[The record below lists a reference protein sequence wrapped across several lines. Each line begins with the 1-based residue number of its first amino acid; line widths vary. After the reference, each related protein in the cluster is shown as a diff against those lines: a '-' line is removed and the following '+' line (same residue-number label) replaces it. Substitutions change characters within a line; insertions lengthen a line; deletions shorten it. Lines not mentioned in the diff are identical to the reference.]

1 MLFLIAAASLALQET
16 PVPVEPDAAL
26 PETIEGPELLASAAP
41 ELPTPPPTDAPTLIA
56 QFDTDYAAHG
66 DIVAQMAGRKAR
78 ERYLR
83 SLLIPIISR
92 SDLDDGAR
100 SVIMTETR
108 DTFEAVEASNT
119 AWAVER
125 LDPEMFGPLYDAQ
138 PRLALEIL
146 GWAERDE
153 TAALRVL
160 AVLEPVALAGDYD
173 ASIYASRIDAE
184 AVADNRAQT
193 YGTAFQCT
201 DGVEAQWPV
210 DAPELLTERRAA
222 LDLVTM
228 EEFQAARL
236 ANGDDACAVPEEEE
250 EEEEEEEAGDTAE

>member
-1 MLFLIAAASLALQET
+1 MLFLIAAASLALQDT
-16 PVPVEPDAAL
+16 PARDVPDAA
-26 PETIEGPELLASAAP
+26 PQETVQDNGQLEGAAP
-41 ELPTPPPTDAPTLIA
+41 ALPPTPITDAPTLIA

-83 SLLIPIISR
+83 ALLIPIISR
-92 SDLDDGAR
+92 TDLDEGAR
-100 SVIMTETR
+100 SAIMTETR

-119 AWAVER
+119 AWAVAR
-125 LDPEMFGPLYDAQ
+125 LDPNVFGPLYEAQ
-138 PRLALEIL
+138 PRLALEVL
-146 GWAERDE
+146 SWAERDE
-153 TAALRVL
+153 TAALRIL

-173 ASIYASRIDAE
+173 ASLYASRIDAQ
-184 AVADNRAQT
+184 AVAENRAQT

-210 DAPELLTERRAA
+210 DAPELLAERRAA

-228 EEFQAARL
+228 EEFLATRL
-236 ANGDDACAVPEEEE
+236 IDGDDACAAPD
-250 EEEEEEEAGDTAE
+250 EATDATE